1 MIRGTGDNGGKD
13 LRFYPGQR
21 RCQVQ
26 QRSAQKKRRAA
37 QKSSFLAPSRLLQ
50 EPKWLQIDLTSSVRS
65 SPGVNCTQNLRLYQA
80 KRACVFV
87 FVFNIS

>member
-26 QRSAQKKRRAA
+26 QCSAQKKRRAA
-37 QKSSFLAPSRLLQ
+37 QKSFFLAPSRLLQ
-50 EPKWLQIDLTSSVRS
+50 ELKWLLTGSKL
-65 SPGVNCTQNLRLYQA
+65 T
-80 KRACVFV
+80 
-87 FVFNIS
+87 

>member
-26 QRSAQKKRRAA
+26 QRSTEKKRKEKPHKRA
-37 QKSSFLAPSRLLQ
+37 SFLAPSRLLQ
-50 EPKWLQIDLTSSVRS
+50 ELKWPLGSKLI
-65 SPGVNCTQNLRLYQA
+65 
-80 KRACVFV
+80 
-87 FVFNIS
+87 

>member
-50 EPKWLQIDLTSSVRS
+50 EES
-65 SPGVNCTQNLRLYQA
+65 QNGS
-80 KRACVFV
+80 KFT
-87 FVFNIS
+87 

>member
-1 MIRGTGDNGGKD
+1 MIRGPGDNGGKD
-13 LRFYPGQR
+13 SRFYPGQR

-26 QRSAQKKRRAA
+26 QRSA

-50 EPKWLQIDLTSSVRS
+50 EPKWLQIDLTPSVRS

-80 KRACVFV
+80 KHACVFV